1 MSKYIK
7 IYREDC
13 TLLFPTTTEQSVKI
27 HITQVLQD
35 IALQQIAKGGKENS
49 YETSEMSVPSIN
61 QKTS

>member
-1 MSKYIK
+1 MNEYIK

-13 TLLFPTTTEQSVKI
+13 TLLFPTTTEESVKI
-27 HITQVLQD
+27 NITQILQD

-49 YETSEMSVPSIN
+49 YETSEMSVSSIN